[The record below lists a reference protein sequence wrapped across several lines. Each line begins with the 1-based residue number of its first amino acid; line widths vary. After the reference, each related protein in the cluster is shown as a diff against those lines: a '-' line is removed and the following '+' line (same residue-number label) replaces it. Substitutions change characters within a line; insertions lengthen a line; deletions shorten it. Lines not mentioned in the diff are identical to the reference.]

1 MQTNLSTFTMHQN
14 IRLGEKQSKIIL
26 ALNKVSKSVTSS
38 GIQLWGALRKVVKG
52 SIVRSLSN
60 FHL

>member
-14 IRLGEKQSKIIL
+14 IRLGEKQSKIIM

-38 GIQLWGALRKVVKG
+38 GHGGKKFFSTVVPAFSFG
-52 SIVRSLSN
+52 ERYVRW
-60 FHL
+60 